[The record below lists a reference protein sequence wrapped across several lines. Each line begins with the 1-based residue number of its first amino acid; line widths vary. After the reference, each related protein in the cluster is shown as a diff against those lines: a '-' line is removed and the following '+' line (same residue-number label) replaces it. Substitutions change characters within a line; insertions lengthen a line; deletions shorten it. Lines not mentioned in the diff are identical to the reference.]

1 MDTDSFN
8 YTGLEELFAL
18 ESAIN
23 YNDWLVE
30 LSKPYLG
37 NRVFEIGAGI
47 GTFTGRWLQNCTKV
61 TAIEP
66 SEECIRELK
75 GRFSEHI
82 DTRLEILQFL
92 IEEYPV
98 DATNKFDTVISF
110 NVFEHIEN
118 DMKGFNIV
126 NKALVPGGN
135 FILFVPAFQCLYGK
149 IDASVGHVR
158 RYSKQEL
165 LQNLKEVG
173 FQVPVIHYVNSLG
186 FFAWLAKGRI
196 MSAPIKGSDAVL
208 YDKLIIPWLKSVE
221 RWLKPPLGQS
231 LFVVAR
237 K

>member
-1 MDTDSFN
+1 MDTNSFN
-8 YTGLEELFAL
+8 YTGLGELYAL
-18 ESAIN
+18 ESAVN

-37 NRVFEIGAGI
+37 NRVLEIGAGI

-61 TAIEP
+61 TVVEP
-66 SEECIRELK
+66 SEECITELK
-75 GRFSEHI
+75 ERFSEHI
-82 DTRLEILQFL
+82 DTRLEILQLL
-92 IEEYPV
+92 IEEYPPS
-98 DATNKFDTVISF
+98 ATDNFDTVISF

-135 FILFVPAFQCLYGK
+135 FVLFVPAFQCLYGK
-149 IDASVGHVR
+149 IDVRVGHAR
-158 RYSKQEL
+158 RYSKPEL
-165 LQNLKEVG
+165 LQKLTKAG
-173 FQVPVIHYVNSLG
+173 FQVRVIHYVNSLG

-196 MSAPIKGSDAVL
+196 MRAQIKDTDTVF
-208 YDKLIIPWLKSVE
+208 YDKLVIPWLKSVE

-231 LFVVAR
+231 LFVIAQ